1 MILSLIFAEYAKG
14 LKNLLKCD
22 ELKDTEIAF
31 NEYLKSLV
39 KIKQLI
45 DMLYH
50 DIILHLEFK

>member
-39 KIKQLI
+39 KIK
-45 DMLYH
+45 
-50 DIILHLEFK
+50 